1 MILQSKNKINPNF
14 NMSSMTDVVF
24 LLVIFFMLTST
35 LVTVDNALNIDIP
48 TSSSEPLKKQVLSIS
63 ITKNKQHYL
72 NDVLCDDLNTLELQ
86 LQEQISTIETPE
98 VILRADKNIP
108 VKYAIEVIEIV
119 SRNKCKIVLATS
131 PRE

>member
-1 MILQSKNKINPNF
+1 MMLQSKNKINPNF

-48 TSSSEPLKKQVLSIS
+48 TSSSEPLKNQVLSIS
-63 ITKNKQHYL
+63 ITKNEQYYL
-72 NDVLCDDLNTLELQ
+72 NDVFCDDLNTLELK
-86 LQEQISTIETPE
+86 LQAQISTIEAPE
-98 VILRADKNIP
+98 VILRADKNIS
-108 VKYAIEVIEIV
+108 VKYAIEVIEIA